1 MMLTCTSCGRQH
13 PMTDEDVAYFHPRFF
28 CLSCG
33 RKLEFPITDAK
44 LLELRHSNDPGRRM
58 TEAEL
63 KSLPPMNE
71 LRKVAKGAV
80 DLESNG

>member
-1 MMLTCTSCGRQH
+1 MTLTCTSCGRAH

-33 RKLEFPITDAK
+33 RKLEFNLPDAK
-44 LLELRHSNDPGRRM
+44 VLELKHSNDPGRRL
-58 TEAEL
+58 ADADL
-63 KSLPPMNE
+63 QSLPPLSE
-71 LRKVAKGAV
+71 PRKVAKGAV

>member
-1 MMLTCTSCGRQH
+1 MMITCTNCGRQH
-13 PMTDEDVAYFHPRFF
+13 PLTDEDVAYFHPRFF

-33 RKLEFPITDAK
+33 KKLEFAISDAK
-44 LLELRHSNDPGRRM
+44 LLELRHSNDPSRRLSDDLSKL
-58 TEAEL
+58 APL
-63 KSLPPMNE
+63 NE

>member
-1 MMLTCTSCGRQH
+1 MMIACTNCGRQH
-13 PMTDEDVAYFHPRFF
+13 PLTDEDVAYFHPRFF

-33 RKLEFPITDAK
+33 KKLEFAITDAK
-44 LLELRHSNDPGRRM
+44 LLELRHSNDPSRRF
-58 TEAEL
+58 TDDIS
-63 KSLPPMNE
+63 KLPPPSE

>member
-1 MMLTCTSCGRQH
+1 MMLTCTNCGRKH
-13 PMTDEDVAYFHPRFF
+13 PMTEEDVAWFHPRFF

-33 RKLEFPITDAK
+33 KKLEFAITDAK
-44 LLELRHSNDPGRRM
+44 LLELRHSNDPGRKIN
-58 TEAEL
+58 EAEL
-63 KSLPPMNE
+63 QTLPPPGD

>member
-1 MMLTCTSCGRQH
+1 MMLTCTNCGRQH
-13 PMTDEDVAYFHPRFF
+13 PMTDEDVASFHPRFF

-33 RKLEFPITDAK
+33 KKLEFPLTDAK
-44 LLELRHSNDPGRRM
+44 LLELRHSNDPARKLS
-58 TEAEL
+58 EAEL
-63 KSLPPMNE
+63 KTLAPVNE

>member
-1 MMLTCTSCGRQH
+1 MMLTCTNCGRTH
-13 PMTDEDVAYFHPRFF
+13 PLTDEDVAYFHPRFF

-33 RKLEFPITDAK
+33 KKLPFDIPDAK
-44 LLELRHSNDPGRRM
+44 LFELRHSNDPARRFSDDM
-58 TEAEL
+58 S
-63 KSLPPMNE
+63 KLPPISE

>member
-1 MMLTCTSCGRQH
+1 MMLTCTHCGRQH
-13 PMTDEDVAYFHPRFF
+13 PLTDEDIAYFHPRFF

-33 RKLEFPITDAK
+33 RKVEFPVSDAK
-44 LLELRHSNDPGRRM
+44 VLELRHSNDPGRKLS
-58 TEAEL
+58 EAEL
-63 KSLPPMNE
+63 QALPPHSE

>member
-1 MMLTCTSCGRQH
+1 MMIICTNCGRQH
-13 PMTDEDVAYFHPRFF
+13 PMTDEDIAYFHPRFF

-33 RKLEFPITDAK
+33 KKLDFAISDAK
-44 LLELRHSNDPGRRM
+44 LLELRHSNDPGRR
-58 TEAEL
+58 L
-63 KSLPPMNE
+63 NDDLSKLPPQGE

>member
-1 MMLTCTSCGRQH
+1 MTLTCTNCGRLH
-13 PMTDEDVAYFHPRFF
+13 PMTDEDVAAFHPRFF

-33 RKLEFPITDAK
+33 KKMEFAISEAK
-44 LLELRHSNDPGRRM
+44 LLELRHSNDPGRRLA
-58 TEAEL
+58 EAEL
-63 KSLPPMNE
+63 KSLPPQNE